1 METLFR
7 DVRYAARRILAS
19 PGFSLIAVLSIALG
33 VGANSAIFTLV
44 SGLLLQESPYG
55 DPERLV
61 HLYPTSNGEV
71 GLAALS
77 YPEGR
82 ELVEQTGEAF
92 EGVATTSV
100 AIAQETLSDGS
111 ARTVAAE
118 VVSGNYFDILSI
130 QPLIGRTFLPEEDQ
144 TLDTHPVAVLHY
156 RYWQSRFGGEPQ
168 VIGKSIRL
176 SGIDYTIIG
185 VMPEKT
191 PVLIPGFTPAFW
203 APSMMSNHLNNNS
216 SDVHQSRGNHSLFAY
231 ARLRQGVGL
240 PEAQG
245 ALDRFVV
252 KTREDFPDYSERW
265 GMTAIP
271 TSEIAIHPM
280 FDRILYP
287 ASGVLLAIVGMVL
300 LVACVNL
307 ASFLLARAT
316 DRKKEIAV
324 RLALGASR
332 WQLVRQLLTE
342 TVLLSLAGGVVGLGL
357 ALWILR
363 MTASVQLPSPVPMDL
378 TMSPD
383 LTVLVFTLVLSLAAG
398 LLFGLVPALQTSKPD
413 LAPTIKN
420 ESVVGQNRSRFNLRN
435 ALIVAQVTIS
445 FVLLIGSGLFLRS
458 LQAARD
464 VDPGFGTEPTAIGWI
479 GLSVQRYDNPA
490 ALRFF
495 RQVVEKV
502 ENAPGVEAV
511 GLVDNLALGGTSF
524 NHSRVNI
531 PGVDPPPGE
540 TAHQID
546 SVAVDSGYFDA
557 AGVDILSGRAFSWS
571 TDLPDGNRV
580 MIISKAMAE
589 KFWPGEDAVGKTI
602 LGGSNREYRVVG
614 VAADTNV
621 VRIGEP
627 PRPYIYRPLSQ
638 DPANS
643 LQIIARTQTNPKQLA
658 NQIVR
663 EAQSIDPDILVIDA
677 RTMDEHLGFMLFPF
691 RVAGTLLSVFGIL
704 TIVLASIGLYG
715 VVSYS
720 VAGRR
725 REVGLRIS
733 LGAIPRQVVTLLM
746 RDGVFL
752 VLIGSLLGLGLALLA
767 APVLQNLLFGIEAID
782 IVAFFWVGILMLLV
796 GAVASLLPAA
806 RASRIDPIV
815 ALRSN

>member
-1 METLFR
+1 MSE
-7 DVRYAARRILAS
+7 
-19 PGFSLIAVLSIALG
+19 
-33 VGANSAIFTLV
+33 
-44 SGLLLQESPYG
+44 LLLQETPYG
-55 DPERLV
+55 EPERLV
-61 HLYPTSNGEV
+61 HVYPTTNGEV

-77 YPEGR
+77 YPEAR
-82 ELVEQTGEAF
+82 DLVEQTAKVF
-92 EGVATTSV
+92 AGVATTSV
-100 AIAQETLSDGS
+100 SIAQETLSDGS

-118 VVSGNYFDILSI
+118 VVSGNYFDVLQIL
-130 QPLIGRTFLPEEDQ
+130 PLIGRTFLPEEDQ

-156 RYWQSRFGGEPQ
+156 RYWQSRFGGDPE
-168 VIGKSIRL
+168 VIGQTIRL
-176 SGIDYTIIG
+176 SGLDYTIIG
-185 VMPEKT
+185 VMREDA
-191 PVLIPGFTPAFW
+191 PVLIPGFLPALW

-216 SDVHQSRGNHSLFAY
+216 TDVHQRRGNHSLQVY
-231 ARLRQGVGL
+231 ARLQEGIGL

-245 ALDRFVV
+245 ALDRFVA
-252 KTREDFPDYSERW
+252 KTQEDYPDYSNRW

-271 TSEIAIHPM
+271 TSEISIHPLL
-280 FDRILYP
+280 DRVLYP
-287 ASGVLLAIVGMVL
+287 AAGALLAIVGMVL

-324 RLALGASR
+324 RLALGAGR
-332 WQLVRQLLTE
+332 WKLVRQLLTE

-363 MTASVQLPSPVPMDL
+363 MTASVQLPAPVPMDL
-378 TMSPD
+378 SMSPD
-383 LTVLVFTLVLSLAAG
+383 LTVLLFTLILSLAAG
-398 LLFGLVPALQTSKPD
+398 ILFGLIPALQTSKPD
-413 LAPTIKN
+413 LAPTLKN
-420 ESVVGQNRSRFNLRN
+420 ESVVGRTRSRFNLRN
-435 ALIVAQVTIS
+435 ALIVAQVAIS

-458 LQAARD
+458 LQAAGD
-464 VDPGFGTEPTAIGWI
+464 VDPGFGTEPTAIAWI
-479 GLSVQRYDNPA
+479 GLSAQRYDDPA
-490 ALRFF
+490 AERFY
-495 RQVVEKV
+495 RQLVEKV
-502 ENAPGVEAV
+502 ENLPGVQAV

-531 PGVDPPPGE
+531 PGVNPPPGE

-546 SVAVDSGYFDA
+546 SVEIGPGYFDA
-557 AGVDILSGRAFSWS
+557 AGVEILSGRTFSWS
-571 TDLPDGNRV
+571 TDLPDGNPV

-602 LGGSNREYRVVG
+602 LGGSNTEFRVVG
-614 VAADTNV
+614 VAANTNV
-621 VRIGEP
+621 IRIGEP

-638 DPANS
+638 DPFHQ
-643 LQIIARTQTNPKQLA
+643 LQIIARTQTNPKQVA

-663 EAQSIDPDILVIDA
+663 EAQGIDPDILVIDA

-691 RVAGTLLSVFGIL
+691 RVAGMLLSVFGLL

-733 LGAIPRQVVTLLM
+733 LGAIPRQMLTLLM

-752 VLIGSLLGLGLALLA
+752 VLIGSLLGLGVALLA
-767 APVLQNLLFGIEAID
+767 APVLQSLLFGIEAID
-782 IVAFFWVGILMLLV
+782 LVAFSWVGILMLSV
-796 GAVASLLPAA
+796 GAIASLLPAA
-806 RASRIDPIV
+806 RASRIDPV
-815 ALRSN
+815 EALRGD